1 MAFMNNFKM
10 EFDFNLEIKMSDTLK
25 IPESSE
31 IKLNKPIQPPSQRI
45 SNLSFH
51 DDENL
56 IGNFIKEWYQIKT
69 QKRFDTVTVKQ
80 LIKPYPYKSKKKR
93 HVKKW
98 FDKHYKIVTYKD
110 CEISLLPN

>member
-10 EFDFNLEIKMSDTLK
+10 EFDFNLEIKMSDALK

-56 IGNFIKEWYQIKT
+56 IGNFIKEWYISNKNT
-69 QKRFDTVTVKQ
+69 KRYFDTVTVKQ

-93 HVKKW
+93 HVKKM
-98 FDKHYKIVTYKD
+98 V
-110 CEISLLPN
+110 

>member
-1 MAFMNNFKM
+1 MDA
-10 EFDFNLEIKMSDTLK
+10 LK
-25 IPESSE
+25 IPDSSE

-56 IGNFIKEWYQIKT
+56 VGNFIKEWDYISNKKK
-69 QKRFDTVTVKQ
+69 KRFDTVTVKQ
-80 LIKPYPYKSKKKR
+80 LIEPYPYKSKKKR